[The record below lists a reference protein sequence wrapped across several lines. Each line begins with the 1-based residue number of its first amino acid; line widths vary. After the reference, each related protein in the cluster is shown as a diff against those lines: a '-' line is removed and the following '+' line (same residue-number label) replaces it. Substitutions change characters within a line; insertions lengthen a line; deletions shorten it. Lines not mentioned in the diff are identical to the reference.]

1 MWAKPSFS
9 AMNLCFSEID
19 RFFFFKLN
27 ENYHSW
33 RILHTPLWGFFKYS
47 VTKNFSRAREFCS
60 DKQTMSSS
68 CFYTYLIQITNNNKT
83 TKRKIHNQKW
93 AWVTFQTQIVLI
105 PLLSMYH
112 TCSERTALGFTGK
125 RVPLCSFLQWF
136 EAVEN
141 DRFCMPVVCSANL
154 LRKSDNN
161 YGRDL
166 WHWEEG
172 NHTCIHV
179 SWMVRFWR
187 TNSLK

>member
-19 RFFFFKLN
+19 RLFFFKLN

-33 RILHTPLWGFFKYS
+33 RILHTSLWGFFKYS

-83 TKRKIHNQKW
+83 TKRKIHNQKL

-125 RVPLCSFLQWF
+125 GYLCAIS
-136 EAVEN
+136 
-141 DRFCMPVVCSANL
+141 CSD
-154 LRKSDNN
+154 LRQ
-161 YGRDL
+161 
-166 WHWEEG
+166 
-172 NHTCIHV
+172 
-179 SWMVRFWR
+179 
-187 TNSLK
+187 